1 MRIVLILILVAALGG
16 GGFFLWKNWER
27 NRLDDQKPRHATS
40 AIVERKDIRFTVTV
54 AGEIGPA
61 EQVSVRPEINGRI
74 DKLVVD
80 IGDKAKKGSL
90 LFSLDDKDLQ
100 IEIATRETEI
110 ASAKLQ
116 LEKARR
122 DFETDE
128 KLFREQL
135 VSKESYE
142 NARTDYELAKKGIE
156 RAERALDLAKDRLS
170 KTTIVAP
177 FDCTILTRP
186 VSAGQAV
193 SGSGGFN
200 SGTEV
205 LTIANLNEMII
216 QAHVNQADV
225 TRLKPDQEVDVQ
237 VEAVPGLRVKGMVER
252 IAPQA
257 VIKNNIKGFSA
268 RILLKDVDPRV
279 QPGMTA
285 NISIPVASAKDVLA
299 VPLAAVFTEQTPDM
313 SRPEQYVYVK
323 KDSGHERRAVQIGV
337 ADYFNA
343 EVLNGVQEGETVSLE
358 QPPEAAQSKVPAG
371 LSGEKPAAPG
381 APRAGGASG
390 EPARPASI
398 AREEKTRP
406 VSAVGSQRVT
416 DSNANR

>member
-1 MRIVLILILVAALGG
+1 MRIILILILLAGLGS
-16 GGFFLWKNWER
+16 GGFFLWKSWDK
-27 NRLDDQKPRHATS
+27 NRLQEERPKHPTTAV
-40 AIVERKDIRFTVTV
+40 VERKDIRFTVTV

-74 DKLVVD
+74 DKLLVD
-80 IGDKAKKGSL
+80 IGDKVAKGSL
-90 LFSLDDKDLQ
+90 LFTLDDKDLQ

-116 LEKARR
+116 LEKAKR

-128 KLFREQL
+128 KLFTAQL
-135 VSKESYE
+135 VSKETYE
-142 NARTDYELAKKGIE
+142 NSRTDYELAKKGIE
-156 RAERALDLAKDRLS
+156 RADRTLDLAKDRLS
-170 KTTIVAP
+170 KTKIVAP

-225 TRLKPDQEVDVQ
+225 TRLKAGQEVDVQ
-237 VEAVPGLRVKGMVER
+237 VEAVPGLKVKGMVER

-257 VIKNNIKGFSA
+257 IIKNNIKGFSA
-268 RILLKDVDPRV
+268 RILLKDVDPRI

-285 NISIPVASAKDVLA
+285 NISIPVASAQDVLA
-299 VPLAAVFTEQTPDM
+299 VPLAAVFTEQNPETG
-313 SRPEQYVYVK
+313 RPEQYVYVK
-323 KDSGHERRAVQIGV
+323 NGAIQERRPVQIGV

-343 EVLNGVQEGETVSLE
+343 EVVVGLREGEIISLE
-358 QPPEAAQSKVPAG
+358 QPAEAAQNKAAKGPSMEKPVSLGASRPSGGNGEGTRPAG
-371 LSGEKPAAPG
+371 GSSEG
-381 APRAGGASG
+381 
-390 EPARPASI
+390 
-398 AREEKTRP
+398 KTRP
-406 VSAVGSQRVT
+406 VSAAGSQRTT
-416 DSNANR
+416 DGNSNR

>member
-1 MRIVLILILVAALGG
+1 MRIVLVLIVLAGLGV
-16 GGFFLWKNWER
+16 GGFFVWKKWGAKMAEAQ
-27 NRLDDQKPRHATS
+27 DSKHPAT
-40 AIVERKDIRFTVTV
+40 AVAERKDIRFTVTV

-74 DKLVVD
+74 DKLLVD
-80 IGDKAKKGSL
+80 IGDKVTKGSL
-90 LFSLDDKDLQ
+90 LFTLDDKDLQ

-116 LEKARR
+116 LAKAKR
-122 DFETDE
+122 DFETNQR
-128 KLFREQL
+128 LFTEQL
-135 VSKESYE
+135 VSKETHE
-142 NARTDYELAKKGIE
+142 NSKTDFELAKNATE
-156 RAERALDLAKDRLS
+156 RADRALDLAKDRLS
-170 KTTIVAP
+170 KTKIATP

-225 TRLKPDQEVDVQ
+225 TRLKAGQEVDVQ
-237 VEAVPGLRVKGMVER
+237 VEAVPGLRVRGVVER

-257 VIKNNIKGFSA
+257 IIKNNIKGFSA
-268 RILLKDVDPRV
+268 RILLKEVDPRI

-285 NISIPVASAKDVLA
+285 NISIPVASASDVLA
-299 VPLAAVFTEQTPDM
+299 LPLASVFTEQNPATG
-313 SRPEQYVYVK
+313 RIEQYVYVK
-323 KDSGHERRAVQIGV
+323 KDSTYERRPIQIGV

-343 EVLNGVQEGETVSLE
+343 EVLAGLEGGETVALG
-358 QPPEAAQSKVPAG
+358 QPPEVAQSKLANGPF
-371 LSGEKPAAPG
+371 GEKPAALSASRPG
-381 APRAGGASG
+381 SANGAG
-390 EPARPASI
+390 ARPLAPGG
-398 AREEKTRP
+398 EGKTRP
-406 VSAVGSQRVT
+406 VSAPSGQRGT
-416 DSNANR
+416 DRNTSR